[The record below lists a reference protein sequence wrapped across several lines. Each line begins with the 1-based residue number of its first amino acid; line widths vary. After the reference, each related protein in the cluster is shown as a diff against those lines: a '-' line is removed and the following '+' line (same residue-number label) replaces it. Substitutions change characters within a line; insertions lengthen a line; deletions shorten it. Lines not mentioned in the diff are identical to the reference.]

1 MKKKFKFIFLSQL
14 LLFNTQITEAE
25 HLNEKARV
33 LLFGDSLTA
42 GMYFLYLDDES
53 AKQGW
58 AAQLLSKTG
67 IEPDLPGFDHPYPLD
82 NLTLTKNGFGFL
94 GLRNIINL
102 LPIAFTKGRHKKDRN
117 IIAVPGQTL
126 KEVLNQSSENHGKKS
141 ASWIF
146 GRVLLR
152 QNESLIRAAENSG
165 EEYEWIILWIGA
177 NDLLS
182 SFGMLGDAT
191 PPSQEEFKR
200 DYAVLAARLGRLLKD
215 EVKAS
220 HLLFLTLPDVTQ
232 LPMFTNLPAG
242 SVNDSEVPYPEGSKT
257 SAFLTPFRNNR
268 FESKEVFSP
277 RMLQSV
283 KDRAAAYN
291 TVINSVAEEMGASV
305 VDIYGLMKRLESEP
319 GFASQNSSY
328 ISPDLHH
335 PSYKAHAMISEEVLA
350 TMESISGNSLTT
362 GKPEIT
368 DDVEPLPSAAELNTN
383 ERKRAS
389 SLMRMAML
397 MMEDGRFPPRPT
409 YRGRAELGGRTG
421 NGVDSGLNFYASTGV
436 DFPPVPVRVG
446 WVSRLTVNFR
456 LGASVSSSNNLKRL
470 NELRIGF
477 AIEPQGKWNWRR
489 IETGI
494 AKTNGSRTGL
504 YARFEWRMLYIN
516 STNLFSTTPSV
527 EAGVSLGKVWGR
539 TGHNGN

>member
-14 LLFNTQITEAE
+14 LLFNTQITGAE

-58 AAQLLSKTG
+58 AAQLLSKIG
-67 IEPDLPGFDHPYPLD
+67 IEPDLPGLGQPYPLD
-82 NLTLTKNGFGFL
+82 NLTLAKKGFGFF
-94 GLRNIINL
+94 GLRTIINL
-102 LPIAFTKGRHKKDRN
+102 LSSAFSKGTRDKDRN

-126 KEVLNQSSENHGKKS
+126 EEVLTQSSENHGKKS
-141 ASWIF
+141 ASWMF
-146 GRVLLR
+146 GKVLLR
-152 QNESLIRAAENSG
+152 QNESLIRAAEDAG

-200 DYAVLAARLGRLLKD
+200 DYAILAARLGRLLKD
-215 EVKAS
+215 EVEAS

-232 LPMFTNLPAG
+232 LPLFANLPTG

-277 RMLQSV
+277 EMLQSV
-283 KDRAAAYN
+283 KDRAAVYN
-291 TVINSVAEEMGASV
+291 MVINSIAEEMGASV

-328 ISPDLHH
+328 ISPDLFH
-335 PSYKAHAMISEEVLA
+335 PSYKAHAIISEEVLA
-350 TMESISGNSLTT
+350 AMESISGNSLTT
-362 GKPEIT
+362 GTPEIT
-368 DDVEPLPSAAELNTN
+368 NDVEPLPSAAELNTN
-383 ERKRAS
+383 ERNRAS

-397 MMEDGRFPPRPT
+397 TMEDGRFPPRPT
-409 YRGRAELGGRTG
+409 YRGRVELGGRTG
-421 NGVDSGLNFYASTGV
+421 NGVSSEPVFYASTGV
-436 DFPPVPVRVG
+436 DFPPVPIRVG
-446 WVSRLTVNFR
+446 WVSRLTVNVRF
-456 LGASVSSSNNLKRL
+456 GAFVSLSNNLKKI

-489 IETGI
+489 IETGL

-504 YARFEWRMLYIN
+504 YARFEWRMLYVN
-516 STNLFSTTPSV
+516 STDLFSTTPLV
-527 EAGVSLGKVWGR
+527 EAGVSLGKIWGR

>member
-1 MKKKFKFIFLSQL
+1 MKAKLKIIFVIQL
-14 LLFNTQITEAE
+14 LLFNTQITGAQI
-25 HLNEKARV
+25 LNERGRV

-58 AAQLLSKTG
+58 AAQLLAKIG
-67 IEPDLPGFDHPYPLD
+67 IEPDLPGFNQPYPLD
-82 NLTLTKNGFGFL
+82 NLTLTKNGFGFF
-94 GLRNIINL
+94 GWRTIINL
-102 LPIAFTKGRHKKDRN
+102 LPSAFAKGTRDKDRN

-126 KEVLNQSSENHGKKS
+126 KEVLTQSSENHGKKS
-141 ASWIF
+141 ASWMF
-146 GRVLLR
+146 GKVLLR

-182 SFGMLGDAT
+182 SFGMLGEAS

-200 DYAVLAARLGRLLKD
+200 DYAILAARLGRLLKD
-215 EVKAS
+215 GVEAS

-232 LPMFTNLPAG
+232 LPLFADLPAG
-242 SVNDSEVPYPEGSKT
+242 SVNESEMPYPEGSKT
-257 SAFLTPFRNNR
+257 SAFLIPFRNNR

-277 RMLQSV
+277 EMLQSV
-283 KDRAAAYN
+283 KDRAAAFN
-291 TVINSVAEEMGASV
+291 TAINSVAKEMGASV

-319 GFASQNSSY
+319 GFTSQNSSY
-328 ISPDLHH
+328 VSPDLHH
-335 PSYKAHAMISEEVLA
+335 PSYKAHAIISEVVFA
-350 TMESISGNSLTT
+350 AMESISGNSLIT
-362 GKPEIT
+362 GTAAIT
-368 DDVEPLPSAAELNTN
+368 DDVKSLPSAAELNSN

-397 MMEDGRFPPRPT
+397 IMEDGRFPPRPT
-409 YRGRAELGGRTG
+409 YRGRVEIGGRTG
-421 NGVDSGLNFYASTGV
+421 NRVDPEPIFYASTGV
-436 DFPPVPVRVG
+436 DFPPVPISVG
-446 WVSRLTVNFR
+446 WVSRLAVNFR
-456 LGASVSSSNNLKRL
+456 FGASVSSSNNLKIL
-470 NELRIGF
+470 NELRVGF

-489 IETGI
+489 IETGL
-494 AKTNGSRTGL
+494 AKTNGSLIGL

-516 STNLFSTTPSV
+516 STNLFSTTPLV
-527 EAGVSLGKVWGR
+527 EAGVSFGNAWGR